1 MQSGF
6 FRSSAVRCG
15 AARCGFGQGKY
26 LWCGAVQRTVLHR
39 TALPNRVAPHRTVRK
54 AAHRVMF
61 FLYIKMINFV
71 WVIVSFGRYPP
82 LACASCVMYTAV
94 PRTCCVGCRLIAADN
109 ALAAMATAGIFGAFA
124 GAAAKRFLF
133 ARRQCRTR
141 PPKGGNNTA
150 DNSNKTA
157 T

>member
-1 MQSGF
+1 MTE
-6 FRSSAVRCG
+6 RLKLLHHERAVLSANLRELT
-15 AARCGFGQGKY
+15 ARQPS
-26 LWCGAVQRTVLHR
+26 V
-39 TALPNRVAPHRTVRK
+39 
-54 AAHRVMF
+54 
-61 FLYIKMINFV
+61 
-71 WVIVSFGRYPP
+71 
-82 LACASCVMYTAV
+82 
-94 PRTCCVGCRLIAADN
+94 RLIAADN

-141 PPKGGNNTA
+141 PPKGDNNTA